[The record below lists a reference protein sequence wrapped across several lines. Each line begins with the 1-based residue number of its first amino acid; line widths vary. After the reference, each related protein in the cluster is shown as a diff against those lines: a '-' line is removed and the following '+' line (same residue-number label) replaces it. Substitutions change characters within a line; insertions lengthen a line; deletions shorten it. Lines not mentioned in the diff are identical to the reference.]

1 MIDVKN
7 SKANPRDIVTEADS
21 QCQQVIQSIL
31 SNAFPNDSFL
41 GEESVGTG
49 SDASIA
55 ALSGALGQSSNSYSD
70 DASSL
75 SSDDELVFVVDPID
89 GTTNFQAGLPMFCAS
104 IGAVHKATGDIV
116 LGVIY
121 NSILDEMT
129 YAVRGQGAFTNGKR
143 LGIDVDVD
151 VPPSTSTIIPL
162 QEAVINVGF
171 PTAKESTLEVSSR
184 AIQALATKVRGLRM
198 IASASQVM
206 AWVAQGKFNAYV
218 SWDLNSWDVCAG
230 MVIMEESQGFV
241 SDLEGKRA
249 TVRSR
254 DLIVSSAGSRANNKE
269 DVDNAVV
276 AGDQGVHGE
285 LLKVFI
291 ENNCVTYG
299 SK

>member
-7 SKANPRDIVTEADS
+7 FKANPRDIVTEADI

-55 ALSGALGQSSNSYSD
+55 ALSGALGQSSNSD
-70 DASSL
+70 DAASL

-121 NSILDEMT
+121 NPIIDEMT

-151 VPPSTSTIIPL
+151 VPPSTIVIPL

-171 PTAKESTLEVSSR
+171 PAAKESTLEVSSR

-230 MVIMEESQGFV
+230 MVIVEEAQGFV

-254 DLIVSSAGSRANNKE
+254 DLIVSSAGSRANKE
-269 DVDNAVV
+269 DDNDAVV

-285 LLKVFI
+285 LLKVLI